1 MTAPHSTINELCR
14 PGAPATGRDLDG
26 SVALI
31 SGGGRGLGRVLARTL
46 AARGAAVA
54 LLARSGDQLSATV
67 AEITA
72 AGWADAAAPA
82 DIADPEATA
91 SALKKLQAQ
100 LDRPDLLI
108 N

>member
-1 MTAPHSTINELCR
+1 MTTPRSTIEEQCL
-14 PGAPATGRDLDG
+14 PAAPAMDRDLDA

-54 LLARSGDQLSATV
+54 LIARSGDQLSATV

-72 AGWADAAAPA
+72 AGGAAAAATA
-82 DIADPEATA
+82 DITDPHATA
-91 SALKKLQAQ
+91 DALKKLRTQ
-100 LDRPDLLI
+100 LGR
-108 N
+108 